1 MEAHLL
7 DKVFQKY
14 LSNLT
19 KVYKGLIKGW
29 KIRLEKINKVT
40 NW

>member
-7 DKVFQKY
+7 DKIFQKY

-19 KVYKGLIKGW
+19 RVYKGLRKGCA
-29 KIRLEKINKVT
+29 
-40 NW
+40 